1 MTDSRRFVW
10 STVALGVVALG
21 HALLTW
27 PLPRTGLLFAGG
39 ATLAFVAEVVGVHL
53 GLLEHH
59 TGPKLLDVPL
69 SALFGWTG
77 LIYVAVRVALLVT
90 AGAPAVLLAAVLTTT
105 YDLLTDHRGVADGY
119 WTYTDDLPGPRYRGV
134 PWWNYAAWFVL
145 TASTASLALYGT
157 GILS

>member
-1 MTDSRRFVW
+1 VTDSQRYVW
-10 STVALGVVALG
+10 STVAIGVVALG

-27 PLPRTGLLFAGG
+27 PLGQTVAVFAGG

-59 TGPKLLDVPL
+59 LGRKLLGAPL
-69 SALFGWTG
+69 YVLFGWTG
-77 LIYVAVRVALLVT
+77 LIYVAVRLAMLVT
-90 AGAPAVLLAAVLTTT
+90 AGLPAVLLAAVLTTT
-105 YDLLTDHRGVADGY
+105 YDLLVDHRGVADGY
-119 WTYTDDLPGPRYRGV
+119 WTYTDDLPGPRHRGV